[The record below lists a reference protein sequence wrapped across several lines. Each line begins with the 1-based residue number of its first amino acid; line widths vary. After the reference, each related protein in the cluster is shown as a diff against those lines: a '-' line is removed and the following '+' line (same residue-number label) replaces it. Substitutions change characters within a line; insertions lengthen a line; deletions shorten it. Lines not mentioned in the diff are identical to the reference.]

1 MKCPYCQSPNTR
13 VVDKRL
19 SEDMKVNRRRRECL
33 QCGKR
38 FTTYER
44 VDEVKLTIVKK
55 EEIEEIVDEIEAE
68 LRQLGELEIEVNI
81 VGEKVMEKLRG
92 LDEVAYIRYASVY
105 RRFTDIASFERE
117 LEKLR
122 VVKEV
127 DVKPS
132 DSTELLLLVSGDT
145 KEEISSWD
153 RDKITAAL
161 EKEAVF
167 QN

>member
-1 MKCPYCQSPNTR
+1 
-13 VVDKRL
+13 
-19 SEDMKVNRRRRECL
+19 
-33 QCGKR
+33 
-38 FTTYER
+38 
-44 VDEVKLTIVKK
+44 
-55 EEIEEIVDEIEAE
+55 
-68 LRQLGELEIEVNI
+68 
-81 VGEKVMEKLRG
+81 MEKLRG

-161 EKEAVF
+161 EKEAGLPKLDAEAVATEVERKIF
-167 QN
+167 ASGYDTISVDLIRSLVDNELFIRGYKAKLEQQKMIGMPIYDLKQLKKTATSLLIIQKQ